1 MKSFYDRIVLGAG
14 LAGLTFATETDPNQS
29 ILVLEKL
36 SVSGGL
42 SRTVRL
48 GEFWFDLGGHRFHSQ
63 WPEILTY
70 VEDLLGDSKIVV
82 DRQSRIYIN
91 QRYVQYPLEFP
102 NALLALG
109 LGDILKVAF
118 SSLYHQITRGSSS
131 QRSFEDWIVSR
142 YGRTLFEIYFRPYT
156 EKVLGRSCTE
166 ISADW
171 AEQRV
176 KLPNLLSAVMK
187 SLLPPKDQNPS
198 LISKFIY
205 PEKGIGQ
212 ICDFL
217 EARLIQRESAQVLK
231 GRRITNLHWE
241 EENQCWRVEA
251 AHDGVRQEFRGRE
264 LISTIPWHDLAVLM
278 GDEDLQVLAQRFDY
292 RDLICVF
299 LGLDQARISK
309 DTWTYFPDPDLIFG
323 RMHEP
328 GNWSRDA
335 VPDGK
340 TSLVLELFCSRGDAI
355 WEQDDSALI
364 QQTISD
370 LEGLGLIAPEAVCK
384 THLVRVENAYPIYH
398 INYQEDRKA
407 FIQACET
414 IPNLTLLGRTGN
426 FDYIN
431 MDATIKEALDLAR
444 SLPQR

>member
-1 MKSFYDRIVLGAG
+1 MKSIYDRIVLGAG
-14 LAGLTFATETDPNQS
+14 LAGLTFASEMDHDQS

-36 SVSGGL
+36 PASGGL

-63 WPEILTY
+63 WPEILAY
-70 VEDLLGDSKIVV
+70 VENLLGQSKIVV
-82 DRQSRIYIN
+82 DRKSRIYIN
-91 QRYVQYPLEFP
+91 RRYVHYPLEFP

-109 LGDILKVAF
+109 LVDILKVAV
-118 SSLYHQITRGSSS
+118 SSLYQSIKPRSSS

-156 EKVLGRSCTE
+156 EKVLGRSCTQ
-166 ISADW
+166 ISAYW

-176 KLPNLLSAVMK
+176 KLPNLFSAVMK
-187 SLLPPKDQNPS
+187 SLLPPKDQNPG

-212 ICDFL
+212 ICEFL
-217 EARLIQRESAQVLK
+217 EARLNQRKSAQVLLD
-231 GRRITNLHWE
+231 RRITNLAWE
-241 EENQCWRVEA
+241 EGDQCWKVTTLQGGI
-251 AHDGVRQEFRGRE
+251 HQEFRGRE
-264 LISTIPWHDLAVLM
+264 LVSTIPWLDLAILT
-278 GDEDLQVLAQRFDY
+278 GDDNLQTLAQRFAY
-292 RDLICVF
+292 RDLICIF
-299 LGLDQARISK
+299 LGLNQAQVSQ
-309 DTWTYFPDPDLIFG
+309 DTWTYFPDPKLIFG

-328 GNWSRDA
+328 GNWSRDS
-335 VPDGK
+335 VPEGK

-355 WEQDDSALI
+355 WEQNDSSLT
-364 QQTISD
+364 QRTISD
-370 LEGLGLIAPEAVCK
+370 LVGLGLIAAESVCK

-398 INYQEDRKA
+398 VNYQEDRKA
-407 FIQACET
+407 FIQASAT
-414 IPNLTLLGRTGN
+414 MPNLHLLGRTGN

-444 SLPQR
+444 SLALR